1 MIVCDCCKSTERGA
15 TEYKAVLI
23 GPKAT
28 ARPRRRGPGR
38 GKQTVIGT
46 VHLCEGCIAEVGE
59 RFGELVRGLHEPA
72 FDGQAE
78 VEAEA
83 TA

>member
-1 MIVCDCCKSTERGA
+1 MIVCDCCKSPDHVA
-15 TEYKAVLI
+15 VEYKAVLI

-46 VHLCEGCIAEVGE
+46 VHLCEACISEVGE
-59 RFGELVRGLHEPA
+59 RFGELVRGLHEPS

-78 VEAEA
+78 VEA

>member
-46 VHLCEGCIAEVGE
+46 VHLCEACIAEVGE
-59 RFGELVRGLHEPA
+59 RIVELIAGLHEPS
-72 FDGQAE
+72 FDGRAEAE
-78 VEAEA
+78 VEA